1 MKIKIDKH
9 TLTESLNHTIK
20 GISNKNLIPI
30 LNCIKIDVVKEGM
43 YLTSTN
49 NEISIK
55 TFISKNKIDTI
66 EELGTIVVYGR
77 LFYEYV
83 RKLPNELITLEEL
96 IDNKLKIYTKSSSS
110 DINCNDKNDF
120 PKLNFETKKRPLVI
134 NGDLLKTIINK
145 TIYAAST
152 NEERVNLT
160 GISIKIN
167 DKTMKCEATDSYR
180 IATKRIELNEKVD
193 ENINIIVPSKNLLEL
208 SKILENSVIDIEIHV
223 FNNSILF
230 KMEELLF
237 VSRLINAT
245 FPEVENIIPPK
256 FEIKLKVKLNDFYDA
271 IDRTSLL
278 SKEESKQT
286 VNLKLENNKLILKA
300 IIPEIGKVEEEIEVN
315 NEENKQIDI
324 SFSAKYMMDAIR
336 NLKGEEIVLAFVNN
350 MAPITIL
357 SEEEEDYIQLFQ
369 AIRTY

>member
-120 PKLNFETKKRPLVI
+120 PKLNFETKK
-134 NGDLLKTIINK
+134 KTI
-145 TIYAAST
+145 
-152 NEERVNLT
+152 
-160 GISIKIN
+160 
-167 DKTMKCEATDSYR
+167 SY
-180 IATKRIELNEKVD
+180 
-193 ENINIIVPSKNLLEL
+193 
-208 SKILENSVIDIEIHV
+208 
-223 FNNSILF
+223 
-230 KMEELLF
+230 
-237 VSRLINAT
+237 
-245 FPEVENIIPPK
+245 
-256 FEIKLKVKLNDFYDA
+256 
-271 IDRTSLL
+271 
-278 SKEESKQT
+278 
-286 VNLKLENNKLILKA
+286 
-300 IIPEIGKVEEEIEVN
+300 
-315 NEENKQIDI
+315 
-324 SFSAKYMMDAIR
+324 
-336 NLKGEEIVLAFVNN
+336 
-350 MAPITIL
+350 
-357 SEEEEDYIQLFQ
+357 
-369 AIRTY
+369 